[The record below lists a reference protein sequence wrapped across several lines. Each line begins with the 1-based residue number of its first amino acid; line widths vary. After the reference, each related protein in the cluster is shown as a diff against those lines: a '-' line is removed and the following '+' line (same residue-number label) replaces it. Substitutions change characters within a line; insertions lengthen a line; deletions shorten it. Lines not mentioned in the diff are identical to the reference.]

1 MGVNQLEKMGLQYAS
16 GIERLESRLETAT
29 ELKNVMVQD
38 KQVLITKPKLH
49 WPCSK
54 KLENSF

>member
-29 ELKNVMVQD
+29 ELKNVMVQN
-38 KQVLITKPKLH
+38 KQVLITKPNLH
-49 WPCSK
+49 
-54 KLENSF
+54 